1 MSDFMNAL
9 VDLLPEHNKLKDV
22 RNPLRK
28 VLDLTVG
35 EWFDNRDVQDFYE
48 QLFLQSA
55 TGVWLDL
62 HGRDYGVVRQ
72 LGESD
77 EDYRT
82 RIVQE
87 KLEYLTPEYLDSVFD
102 LVLYVYVQDFDAS
115 ENTLTSDNPYIDSY
129 GYMSE
134 MNDTVFDI
142 LNRKFV
148 LDSSVYRLIGG
159 VVDD

>member
-1 MSDFMNAL
+1 MSDFMTAL
-9 VDLLPEHNKLKDV
+9 VDLLPEHSKLKDP

-55 TGVWLDL
+55 TGEWLNL

-87 KLEYLTPEYLDSVFD
+87 KLEYLTPEYLESVFD

-134 MNDTVFDI
+134 MNDTVFEI
-142 LNRKFV
+142 LTRKFV
-148 LDSSVYRLIGG
+148 LDSEIHRIVGG

>member
-55 TGVWLDL
+55 TGAWLDL

-77 EDYRT
+77 EDYRI

-102 LVLYVYVQDFDAS
+102 LVLYVYVEGFDAS
-115 ENTLTSDNPYIDSY
+115 ENTLTSDNPYIDNY

-148 LDSSVYRLIGG
+148 LDSSVHRIVGG

>member
-1 MSDFMNAL
+1 MSDFMTAL

-55 TGVWLDL
+55 TGAWLDL

-72 LGESD
+72 LGEGD
-77 EDYRT
+77 EDYRI

-102 LVLYVYVQDFDAS
+102 LVLYVYVEGFDAS
-115 ENTLTSDNPYIDSY
+115 ENTLTSDNPYIDGY

-148 LDSSVYRLIGG
+148 LDSEIHRIVGG

>member
-9 VDLLPEHNKLKDV
+9 VDLLPEHNKLKDT

-48 QLFLQSA
+48 MLFIQSA
-55 TGVWLDL
+55 TGAWLDL

-77 EDYRT
+77 ENYRI

-102 LVLYVYVQDFDAS
+102 LVLYSYVEGFDAS
-115 ENTLTSDNPYIDSY
+115 ENTLTSDNPYIDRY

-134 MNDTVFDI
+134 MSDTVFDI

>member
-55 TGVWLDL
+55 TGAWLDL

-72 LGESD
+72 LGEND
-77 EDYRT
+77 NDYRI

>member
-1 MSDFMNAL
+1 MSDFMTAL
-9 VDLLPEHNKLKDV
+9 VDLLPEHNKLKDT

-55 TGVWLDL
+55 TGAWLDL

-77 EDYRT
+77 EDYRI

-102 LVLYVYVQDFDAS
+102 LVLYSYVQGFDAS
-115 ENTLTSDNPYIDSY
+115 ENTLTSDNPYIDGY

-148 LDSSVYRLIGG
+148 LDSSIYRLIGG

>member
-1 MSDFMNAL
+1 MSDFMTAL
-9 VDLLPEHNKLKDV
+9 VDLLPEHSKLKDT

-35 EWFDNRDVQDFYE
+35 EWFDNHDVQDFYE

-55 TGVWLDL
+55 TGEWLNL

-77 EDYRT
+77 EDYRI

-102 LVLYVYVQDFDAS
+102 LVLYSYVEGFDAS

-129 GYMSE
+129 GYMTE

>member
-1 MSDFMNAL
+1 M
-9 VDLLPEHNKLKDV
+9 
-22 RNPLRK
+22 
-28 VLDLTVG
+28 
-35 EWFDNRDVQDFYE
+35 
-48 QLFLQSA
+48 LFIQSA
-55 TGVWLDL
+55 TGAWLDL

-77 EDYRT
+77 DDYRT

-102 LVLYVYVQDFDAS
+102 LVLYSYVEGFDAS
-115 ENTLTSDNPYIDSY
+115 ENTLTSDNPYITDY

-134 MNDTVFDI
+134 MNDTVYDI

>member
-1 MSDFMNAL
+1 MSDFMTAL
-9 VDLLPEHNKLKDV
+9 VDLLPEHNKLKDT

-28 VLDLTVG
+28 VLDLSVG

-55 TGVWLDL
+55 TGAWLDL

-77 EDYRT
+77 EDYRI

-102 LVLYVYVQDFDAS
+102 LVLYSYVEGFDAF
-115 ENTLTSDNPYIDSY
+115 ENTLTSDNPYITDY

-134 MNDTVFDI
+134 MDDTVFDI

>member
-1 MSDFMNAL
+1 MSDFMTAL
-9 VDLLPEHNKLKDV
+9 VDLLPEHNKLKDS

-55 TGVWLDL
+55 TGAWLDL

-72 LGESD
+72 LGESVV
-77 EDYRT
+77 DYRT

-102 LVLYVYVQDFDAS
+102 LVLYSYVEGFDAS
-115 ENTLTSDNPYIDSY
+115 ENTLTSDNPYITDY
-129 GYMSE
+129 DYMSE
-134 MNDTVFDI
+134 MSDTVFEI
-142 LNRKFV
+142 LTRKFV
-148 LDSSVYRLIGG
+148 LDSEIHRIVGG

>member
-9 VDLLPEHNKLKDV
+9 VDLLPEHNKLKDS

-55 TGVWLDL
+55 TGAWLDL

-77 EDYRT
+77 DDYRT

-102 LVLYVYVQDFDAS
+102 LVLYAYVEGFDAS
-115 ENTLTSDNPYIDSY
+115 ENTLTSDNPYITDY

-159 VVDD
+159 VVE

>member
-1 MSDFMNAL
+1 MSDFMTAL
-9 VDLLPEHNKLKDV
+9 VDLLPEHNKLKDT

-48 QLFLQSA
+48 MLFIQSA
-55 TGVWLDL
+55 TGAWLDL

-77 EDYRT
+77 EDYRI

-134 MNDTVFDI
+134 MNDTVFEI
-142 LNRKFV
+142 LTRKFV
-148 LDSSVYRLIGG
+148 LDGEIHRIVGG